1 MNQGRSEEIE
11 RIFERVDAALAVR
24 TQGRYRSRCFVDRA
38 SIALAL
44 GKPPN
49 ATAQQMRSARLRL
62 LLLNSLFNNSK
73 FHIKSIEAR
82 STKHR
87 ERYRP

>member
-62 LLLNSLFNNSK
+62 LLLRLSLSFRPPRL
-73 FHIKSIEAR
+73 SI
-82 STKHR
+82 SSSS
-87 ERYRP
+87 

>member
-44 GKPPN
+44 GHHLIVDLI
-49 ATAQQMRSARLRL
+49 ARWAGVGTRDELAVLDLRDVDL
-62 LLLNSLFNNSK
+62 V
-73 FHIKSIEAR
+73 
-82 STKHR
+82 
-87 ERYRP
+87 